1 MHSVFLYFSTS
12 IILLHIIVVLITL
25 LKRQV
30 GINRISLILQIT
42 LIFLFSIYLVFLWIN
57 LDRAPIRTLGETR
70 LWYAYFLSLV
80 GCLLYLF
87 YQWRWIV
94 YYSNGL
100 SILFLTVNLLRP
112 ENFSNELL
120 PALQSIWFI
129 PHVIVYI
136 FSYALFGIATLI
148 SIHFLFFDRTKS
160 IDNWIKT
167 DRIIEIAFAFL
178 TLGLLFGALWA
189 KQAWGHYWTWDP
201 KEVWAL
207 ITWCIYVLYIHYRH
221 VYPRNYNTSAKI
233 LIIAFTLLLVNWLG
247 IHFLPIA
254 QQSIHTYGTN

>member
-1 MHSVFLYFSTS
+1 
-12 IILLHIIVVLITL
+12 
-25 LKRQV
+25 
-30 GINRISLILQIT
+30 
-42 LIFLFSIYLVFLWIN
+42 
-57 LDRAPIRTLGETR
+57 
-70 LWYAYFLSLV
+70 
-80 GCLLYLF
+80 LF

-100 SILFLTVNLLRP
+100 SILFMTVNLLHP
-112 ENFSNELL
+112 ENFSKELL

-148 SIHFLFFDRTKS
+148 SIHFLFFDKTKS

-167 DRIIEIAFAFL
+167 DRMIEIAFAFL

-207 ITWCIYVLYIHYRH
+207 ITWCIYLLYLHYRH
-221 VYPRNYNTSAKI
+221 GYPGNYNISAKI
-233 LIIAFTLLLVNWLG
+233 LIIAFILLLVCWLG